1 MTPGGISVFPP
12 RTGATRAP
20 RHGPRGCA
28 SLLPVP
34 LARQELIKLIRRN
47 GDNAL
52 DALDALDEG
61 PFKGISRTSVFA
73 SPVCYRYAQ
82 RAEYGLSVWSAAM
95 ERITSSLSAE
105 SSR

>member
-1 MTPGGISVFPP
+1 MRQP
-12 RTGATRAP
+12 AP
-20 RHGPRGCA
+20 T
-28 SLLPVP
+28 VP

-82 RAEYGLSVWSAAM
+82 RAEYGLSVWSADM
-95 ERITSSLSAE
+95 ERITSSLSAAT
-105 SSR
+105 SR

>member
-1 MTPGGISVFPP
+1 MYFRRAQT
-12 RTGATRAP
+12 RLALRATGQADAP
-20 RHGPRGCA
+20 ACSQSHWHVKNL
-28 SLLPVP
+28 S
-34 LARQELIKLIRRN
+34 N
-47 GDNAL
+47 SYGDNAL

-95 ERITSSLSAE
+95 ERITSSLSAAT
-105 SSR
+105 SR

>member
-1 MTPGGISVFPP
+1 MYF
-12 RTGATRAP
+12 RRAP
-20 RHGPRGCA
+20 ARLALRATGHADCA

-34 LARQELIKLIRRN
+34 LARQELIKLIY

-95 ERITSSLSAE
+95 ERITSSLSAA